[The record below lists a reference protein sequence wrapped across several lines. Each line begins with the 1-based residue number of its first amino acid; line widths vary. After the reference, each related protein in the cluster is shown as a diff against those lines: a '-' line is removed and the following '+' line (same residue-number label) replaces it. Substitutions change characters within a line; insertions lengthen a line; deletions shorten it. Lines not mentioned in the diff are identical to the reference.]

1 MISRLLSVLIDAL
14 HSAILDVCFVDAS
27 PAVAFVS
34 YLKATRPGGGALL
47 IGSDIE
53 IVQGL
58 RKCINKGGS
67 FAAVVGSVSPCL
79 ARRPASGW
87 GTA

>member
-14 HSAILDVCFVDAS
+14 HSAILHVCFADAS

-34 YLKATRPGGGALL
+34 HLKATGPGGGALP

-53 IVQGL
+53 IVQGSQKV
-58 RKCINKGGS
+58 R
-67 FAAVVGSVSPCL
+67 
-79 ARRPASGW
+79 
-87 GTA
+87 